1 MLEKRKRQPKGF
13 LYSLETTFNCR
24 DRLFEQK
31 QKELHRWHLMK
42 IVEAGKITL
51 KEVTEKIGA
60 GMEVALGVYQNGQQ
74 RKSGSEGGVRRDPD
88 IRPCEG
94 A

>member
-1 MLEKRKRQPKGF
+1 MKVEKIPMG
-13 LYSLETTFNCR
+13 
-24 DRLFEQK
+24 

-60 GMEVALGVYQNGQQ
+60 GMDVALGVYQNGQ
-74 RKSGSEGGVRRDPD
+74 
-88 IRPCEG
+88 
-94 A
+94 